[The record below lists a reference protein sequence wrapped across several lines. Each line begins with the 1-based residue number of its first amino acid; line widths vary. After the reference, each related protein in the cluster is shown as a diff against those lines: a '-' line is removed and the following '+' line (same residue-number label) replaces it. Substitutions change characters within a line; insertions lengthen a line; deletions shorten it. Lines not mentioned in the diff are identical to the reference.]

1 MCLACSQSL
10 SFFLSIQRTMPEMKR
25 DGHKHVAQWDD
36 VKERACERFMNST
49 PPVLSRFFQLR
60 DKCKKRGRRE
70 QFTVQI

>member
-1 MCLACSQSL
+1 
-10 SFFLSIQRTMPEMKR
+10 MPEMKR

-70 QFTVQI
+70 QLQYKSKRQLGLPDWFVRF